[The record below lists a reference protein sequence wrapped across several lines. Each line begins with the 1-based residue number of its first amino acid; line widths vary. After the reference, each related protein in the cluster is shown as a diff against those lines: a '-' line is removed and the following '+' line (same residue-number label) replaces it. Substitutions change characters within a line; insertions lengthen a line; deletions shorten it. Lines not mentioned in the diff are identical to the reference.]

1 MLTLIAGIMLLFP
14 WSNLCEQRVVTK
26 PKNLSGNPVI
36 IKLKR
41 QRKKNCI
48 FPSFISKE
56 KTYSFSIFWVHINQ
70 FCRLDV
76 QETFVEPKQSLPW
89 NFEAW
94 KLMENEF
101 IWQIICK
108 HIIIQFAIYLH
119 MQKMHYIKYR
129 RILHLLQPITQQV
142 ILLLL
147 VNHFMPVTAI
157 SLTYLQLMIPL
168 IKI

>member
-1 MLTLIAGIMLLFP
+1 MAIYSRQVKFNFNISANVDTYCWDYAIVSL
-14 WSNLCEQRVVTK
+14 SNLCEQRVVTK

-108 HIIIQFAIYLH
+108 HIIIQFAFYLH
-119 MQKMHYIKYR
+119 MQKMH
-129 RILHLLQPITQQV
+129 
-142 ILLLL
+142 
-147 VNHFMPVTAI
+147 
-157 SLTYLQLMIPL
+157 
-168 IKI
+168 